1 MFHISR
7 SGTFCPLNARWA
19 LIITVAVVRTHGI
32 HRFSAD
38 TCVFFKAFVP
48 SSGLLVI
55 FYCGVKDPTSDI
67 YLLRIVWFVPTQ
79 GHHPDQSYM
88 VRPCLKKE
96 RKKKKRCRSFLVPD
110 ANSKTYSLWYVF
122 RGLPHAKWCRQN
134 IKTESHTI
142 PCFCEEHEGLTSTYT
157 VSVTLFL

>member
-1 MFHISR
+1 MSTDYNSR
-7 SGTFCPLNARWA
+7 GSKNSWDSPLHCWHLRFLQGVCPLQW
-19 LIITVAVVRTHGI
+19 VACHFLLWSQRSHQWYLSVKNCVICAHPGTPSWSELHGETL
-32 HRFSAD
+32 S
-38 TCVFFKAFVP
+38 
-48 SSGLLVI
+48 
-55 FYCGVKDPTSDI
+55 
-67 YLLRIVWFVPTQ
+67 Q
-79 GHHPDQSYM
+79 
-88 VRPCLKKE
+88 E
-96 RKKKKRCRSFLVPD
+96 RKKEKKRCRSFLVPD